1 MKVLFYTYYMLKG
14 TERLMPWRTLVEVVR
29 WMNATGRHEA
39 AICSAQEPE
48 EARQY
53 QGVTI
58 YNIEPSY
65 RSLRDFVIDG
75 GWQAVYYPVTYR
87 QGLKEMRGLADIPA
101 EIIAYVPGGLSPLSG
116 VVSLICSGHGRLAQ
130 PYLLDT
136 VTPHKWL
143 AKRLHNVGIHKIV
156 CQAPLTAQDAV
167 EHGWKREGVY
177 CALPGKD
184 IDIEED
190 DSLMEQLG
198 LKGQRFLLFSG
209 APSPVRGAVLALKAF
224 DKVAEKLPGVKL
236 VMLMRRD
243 VSSDFSEMDF
253 AVQAVKHKEHV
264 IVSYER
270 LTRPQLFGMFR
281 AAWAVLLPFLIVPSE
296 IPLTFFE
303 VMSLGTPVITFENGG
318 TTEYLRRGLKI
329 ARSRNAGSL
338 GKAMLSICR
347 NEEERK
353 QLSRNAK
360 QLMDNHPTWDKTAA
374 IWEKALVGQ
383 NA

>member
-1 MKVLFYTYYMLKG
+1 
-14 TERLMPWRTLVEVVR
+14 MPWRTLVEVAR

-48 EARQY
+48 ETRQY

-58 YNIEPSY
+58 YSIEPSHQA
-65 RSLRDFVIDG
+65 LHNFVAEG
-75 GWQAVYYPVTYR
+75 GWQVVYYPVTYR
-87 QGLKEMRGLADIPA
+87 QGLKEMNGLTNIPA
-101 EIIAYVPGGLSPLSG
+101 ELIAYVPGGLSPLSG
-116 VVSLICSGHGRLAQ
+116 VVSLICSGHGRLAR
-130 PYLLDT
+130 PYLLDI

-143 AKRLHNVGIHKIV
+143 ATRLHTVGIRKIV
-156 CQAPLTAQDAV
+156 CQAPLTALDAE
-167 EHGWKREGVY
+167 EHGWKREDVF

-184 IDIEED
+184 VNIEED
-190 DSLMEQLG
+190 DSLVEQLG
-198 LKGQRFLLFSG
+198 LKEQRFLLFSG

-236 VMLMRRD
+236 VMLMRCD
-243 VSSDFSEMDF
+243 VRSDFSEMDA

-264 IVSYER
+264 VVSYER

-303 VMSLGTPVITFENGG
+303 VMSLGTPVITFKNGG
-318 TTEYLRRGLKI
+318 TTDYLRDGLII
-329 ARSRNAGSL
+329 AKKRSADSL
-338 GKAMLSICR
+338 GEAMVSICR
-347 NEEERK
+347 NEEERER
-353 QLSRNAK
+353 LSRNAK
-360 QLMDNHPTWDKTAA
+360 QLMDKHPTWDKTAA
-374 IWEKALVGQ
+374 IWEKAIVGQ

>member
-1 MKVLFYTYYMLKG
+1 MKVLFYTFGMCQG
-14 TERLMPWRTLVEVVR
+14 TERLMPWRTLVEVAR

-53 QGVTI
+53 QSVTI
-58 YNIEPSY
+58 YSIEPSY
-65 RSLRDFVIDG
+65 RSLRDFVTEG

-87 QGLKEMRGLADIPA
+87 QGLKEMNGLADIPA

-116 VVSLICSGHGRLAQ
+116 VVSLICSGHERLAR

-136 VTPHKWL
+136 LTPHKWL
-143 AKRLHNVGIHKIV
+143 ASRLCSAGIHKIV
-156 CQAPLTAQDAV
+156 CQAPLTAQDAE
-167 EHGWKREGVY
+167 EHGWKREDVF

-184 IDIEED
+184 VNIEED
-190 DSLMEQLG
+190 DSLVEQLG
-198 LKGQRFLLFSG
+198 LKEQRFLLFSG

-236 VMLMRRD
+236 VMLMRCD
-243 VSSDFSEMDF
+243 VSSNFNEMDA
-253 AVQAVKHKEHV
+253 AVRAVKHKEHV
-264 IVSYER
+264 VVSYER

-318 TTEYLRRGLKI
+318 TTDYLRDGLKI
-329 ARSRNAGSL
+329 AKKRSAESL
-338 GKAMLSICR
+338 GEAMVSICR
-347 NEEERK
+347 NEEERER
-353 QLSRNAK
+353 LSRNAK
-360 QLMDNHPTWDKTAA
+360 QLMDNHPTWDQTAA
-374 IWEKALVGQ
+374 IWEKAIAGQ